1 MTYLLTGAT
10 GFIGTRLA
18 EVLLAKGS
26 PVFYLGRKRSKQLD
40 SRAAFQVWK
49 EPAGTISPL
58 DSVPRFD
65 AVIHLAGEP
74 IAQRWTSDVKRK
86 IKESRTLATR
96 NLVEGIARLRHRP
109 RVLVSASAIGYYG
122 NRGSELLTE
131 TSGPGVGF
139 LAELCQE
146 WEREAEQARELG
158 LRVVR
163 IRTGVVLAK
172 EGGAL
177 AQMLR
182 PFRLGVGGAFGEGTQ
197 WMSWIHRDDL
207 VRMFQWAAENE
218 AVMGTLNGTAPE
230 PVTNRDFT
238 KALAVALHRPA
249 VIPVP
254 KFALRVALGEMASF
268 LFDSIRAVPA
278 AAKRGGFSFLYP
290 RLDDALR
297 AALSSKRPAASL

>member
-10 GFIGTRLA
+10 GFIGTRLT
-18 EVLLAKGS
+18 EMLLAKGS
-26 PVFYLGRKRSKQLD
+26 PVFYLGRKRSKQLN

-49 EPAGTISPL
+49 DPAGTMTPL

-86 IKESRTLATR
+86 IKESRTRTTR

-122 NRGSELLTE
+122 DRGNELLAE
-131 TSGPGVGF
+131 TSGPGAGF

-146 WEREAEQARELG
+146 WEHEAAQARKFG
-158 LRVVR
+158 LRVVS

-172 EGGAL
+172 DGGAL

-182 PFRLGVGGAFGEGTQ
+182 PFLLGVGGPLGDGSQ

-207 VRMFQWAAENE
+207 VRMFHWAAENE
-218 AVMGTLNGTAPE
+218 AITGALNGTAPE

-238 KALAVALHRPA
+238 KALARALHRPA

-254 KFALRVALGEMASF
+254 KFALRAMYGEMADF

-278 AAKRGGFSFLYP
+278 AAESSGFSSLYP
-290 RLDDALR
+290 RLGEALH
-297 AALSSKRPAASL
+297 AALSSARPAASL